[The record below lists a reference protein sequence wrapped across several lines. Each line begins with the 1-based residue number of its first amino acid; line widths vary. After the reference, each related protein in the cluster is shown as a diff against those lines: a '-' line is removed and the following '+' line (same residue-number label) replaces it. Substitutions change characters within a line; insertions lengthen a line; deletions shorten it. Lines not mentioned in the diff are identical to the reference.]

1 MKRYVSV
8 IRDCMLF
15 LICLIAGYYFIVRNI
30 VGPELNHFPGDMGDA
45 RFNAY
50 ILEHGYRFFTG
61 EVASYWDAPF
71 MVPEPEVISFSDN
84 LFGTLPFYILFREF
98 GYDVLD
104 SFQGWFLVLTFL
116 NFLFS
121 FLFLKWLF
129 KNAYTAGIGAFI
141 FTFSLALQSQLTHAQ
156 TFARFIIPVIIW
168 LILLFSNHKKLKY
181 FFFANLAFVYL
192 LYCGIYLGFLFF
204 FPFLVMVSIILFRS
218 KGSFLKE
225 IIKEN
230 GMVKVLLSGIIPV
243 LLLAPLILPYIRR
256 AASVP
261 MPSFQS
267 TMKTIPLF
275 KSYLYAHHGNP
286 VWEFLTEVGTS
297 LPAFWDHQLFP
308 GLFVI
313 VGVLSMIFSKSI
325 WLKSED
331 VEGGYSNSNIRLL
344 LIVFLI
350 TFLCFIRINN
360 LSIYSLVRLL
370 PGFGSMRSMTRI
382 VNIEMIFF
390 AIGVAYLF
398 NVLSKKV
405 NALLLFIPFFSF
417 LVLDNYVDRNFTYHQ
432 PKDLAQERVNKLV
445 LKMDD
450 IPKGSLISYEPIFEE
465 ENPIEFQLD
474 AMLATQQLG
483 LKCINGYSATSP
495 PEYTGYWNN
504 LNEESRVAWLKA
516 IKFQNAQI
524 YVIK

>member
-1 MKRYVSV
+1 MSRHLGV

-15 LICLIAGYYFIVRNI
+15 LVCLIAGYYFIVRNI

-61 EVASYWDAPF
+61 DVSSYWDAPF

-84 LFGTLPFYILFREF
+84 LLGTLPFYLLFRTLGF
-98 GYDVLD
+98 DVLD

-121 FLFLKWLF
+121 FVFLKWLF
-129 KNAYTAGIGAFI
+129 KNAYAAGIGAFI
-141 FTFSLALQSQLTHAQ
+141 FTFSIALQSQLTHAQ
-156 TFARFIIPVIIW
+156 TFARFIIPVIFW

-204 FPFLVMVSIILFRS
+204 FPFLVMVSIILFRN
-218 KGSFLKE
+218 KGSFWKE

-230 GMVKVLLSGIIPV
+230 GLVKVLLSGIIPI
-243 LLLAPLILPYIRR
+243 LLLVPLILPYISR
-256 AASVP
+256 AANVP

-267 TMKTIPLF
+267 TVKTIPVF

-286 VWEFLTEVGTS
+286 LWDFLTEVGTS

-308 GLFVI
+308 GLFVF
-313 VGVLSMIFSKSI
+313 VGVLSMIFSKKI
-325 WLKSED
+325 WLKKED
-331 VEGGYSNSNIRLL
+331 EEGSNSIKNIRLL

-350 TFLCFIRINN
+350 TFLCFIRVNDF
-360 LSIYSLVRLL
+360 SIYSLIRLL
-370 PGFGSMRSMTRI
+370 PGFGSMRSITRI

-398 NVLSKKV
+398 KVSSKRV
-405 NALLLFIPFFSF
+405 NPLILFIPFFSL

-450 IPKGSLISYEPIFEE
+450 IPNGSLISYEPIFVN
-465 ENPIEFQLD
+465 ENPIELQLD

-495 PEYTGYWNN
+495 PEFTSYWNN
-504 LNEESRVAWLKA
+504 LDETSRVSWLQAMKY
-516 IKFQNAQI
+516 QNAQI
-524 YVIK
+524 HVIK